1 MPNNAV
7 LGYLDLVWRERNS
20 AGDSFFGQ
28 NKSFSLGTPLQVG
41 SATQQT
47 LPPLDLLRDSSS
59 SISVSSPVNIS
70 ESPLHVDS
78 NLPIHAI
85 LLEIQRAEQQADAH
99 FFAPFVLHYWQLQ
112 RLLDV
117 VRCSTPVLALPAIK
131 RTNETKIQTLRLAI
145 MEETSP
151 VKRRAMESRVAEL
164 ETMNHALTD
173 KVEVERQAMVRGER
187 KEDLDNIQTVL
198 VLSRL
203 LNVVFRQ
210 GMSVPLLSDQ
220 LRLEVQQLECKELL
234 SDCGIKFDERFRN
247 TFQPP
252 HDSVQSTGSVLDRIG
267 TELSEDIAWAFNHA
281 GVPAPATEEG
291 ALAIARYY
299 VSRVVGTQNF
309 HTFYNH
315 LRLGGTRFRRLLA
328 FLDPYLNNKT
338 YSDLFQAADPHMRH
352 VLAYVNWMFFIP
364 RLTLNFSLLA
374 YHGAGLGNLET
385 LEGNLD
391 ASVRLRA
398 HWTRFWFEVIP
409 DVYWFLLGLKVCFWL
424 PGGALTPLGIA
435 LSLTIQAFDLSTSI
449 LRAVVE
455 LYRLYKMSSDLK
467 SLNCPKTIQDK
478 ADKRFWFE
486 AQALGYM
493 VFHFSVLM
501 ISLCLTLPSMAA
513 VSTMWPVIGG
523 VNAVLITVAT
533 YHMQNYF
540 NKRREEE
547 FELKTKP
554 LPDSGMGNRNQ
565 SMQYQ

>member
-7 LGYLDLVWRERNS
+7 LGYLDLVWRERNPV
-20 AGDSFFGQ
+20 GDSFFGQ
-28 NKSFSLGTPLQVG
+28 NKSFSLVTSPQVG
-41 SATQQT
+41 SAIPQT
-47 LPPLDLLRDSSS
+47 PPRLSQLRHSSS

-70 ESPLHVDS
+70 ESPLHFDS
-78 NLPIHAI
+78 DLPIHAI
-85 LLEIQRAEQQADAH
+85 LLEIHTAEQQADAG

-117 VRCSTPVLALPAIK
+117 VRCSTPVLALPAIR
-131 RTNETKIQTLRLAI
+131 RTNSTKIQALTLAI
-145 MEETSP
+145 SKEASP
-151 VKRRAMESRVAEL
+151 VKRRAMEIRVAEL
-164 ETMNHALTD
+164 ETMNRTLAD
-173 KVEVERQAMVRGER
+173 RVGVERQAMVDGER
-187 KEDLDNIQTVL
+187 EEDLDNIQTVL

-220 LRLEVQQLECKELL
+220 LRLEAQQLECRELL
-234 SDCGIKFDERFRN
+234 VDFSIHFDERFTN
-247 TFQPP
+247 TFHC
-252 HDSVQSTGSVLDRIG
+252 HDSVQSKGSVLDRIG
-267 TELSEDIAWAFNHA
+267 AELSEDIAWAFNDE
-281 GVPAPATEEG
+281 GVPDPATEVG

-299 VSRVVGTQNF
+299 VSRVVGTQQF
-309 HTFYNH
+309 HLFCNH

-338 YSDLFQAADPHMRH
+338 YSYLFQAADPHMRH
-352 VLAYVNWMFFIP
+352 VLAYVNWIFFIP

-374 YHGAGLGNLET
+374 YHGTGLGNLET

-391 ASVRLRA
+391 VAVRLRA

-435 LSLTIQAFDLSTSI
+435 LSLTIQVLDLSTSI

-467 SLNCPKTIQDK
+467 SLNCPKTIQDN

-493 VFHFSVLM
+493 VCHFSVLM

-523 VNAVLITVAT
+523 VNAVLLTVVT
-533 YHMQNYF
+533 YRMQNYF

-547 FELKTKP
+547 FELKPKP
-554 LPDSGMGNRNQ
+554 LPDAGMGNRNQ